1 MKQTKL
7 QLIRKINV
15 INKISKKM
23 ICLMLTVIMAAGC
36 LITDTVMAR
45 AAAATFVYEGSDM
58 IGQGGYI
65 YFIRNQEDSSTATI
79 CRKRVSDGKVSK
91 VATEQNGVIRLVVS
105 GQYLYYTTS
114 DDSGWLLYMCRLDGS
129 DARVLCTGMVCYAD
143 AANVYGIEE
152 LKNGKEQL
160 FCIAPETGEKQK
172 IKTVSARQTLSYIG
186 NIGSDSYYYM
196 ADNQADKVY
205 LYRLGT
211 INKKQLVRVAAEKR
225 IDKDSDSPLMI
236 SDVAQSG
243 GELYYD
249 FGSYEGTG
257 RFWYGTIRKLT
268 TDGKKK
274 TVAKSTGDDRLVI
287 GSRALYFSTPKGDNY
302 KYQLSTEKKSKY
314 SLALQKGID
323 YTILGDKT
331 YMADTSNAKTVTIS
345 RFNSGTDRETLT
357 KNFITIPFKQK
368 KKVSYSVTMKQIGI
382 YNLVC
387 VTGIDFTDQSY
398 GWRGKLTSMNWYITD
413 GAGTVLGSF
422 K

>member
-1 MKQTKL
+1 MKQIKMRLTG
-7 QLIRKINV
+7 R
-15 INKISKKM
+15 KM
-23 ICLMLTVIMAAGC
+23 ICLLLAIVMTAGC
-36 LITDTVMAR
+36 LIADT
-45 AAAATFVYEGSDM
+45 AAAQAAVTTFVYEDSDM

-65 YFIRNQEDSSTATI
+65 YFIRRQEDSSTATI

-91 VATEQNGVIRLVVS
+91 VATEQNGVLRLVVS
-105 GQYLYYTTS
+105 GQYLYYTTR
-114 DDSGWLLYMCRLDGS
+114 DDDGGWLMYMCRLDGS
-129 DARVLCTGMVCYAD
+129 DARVLCAGEVCYAD
-143 AANVYGIEE
+143 ATHVYGIEE
-152 LKNGKEQL
+152 LKNGRERL
-160 FCIAPETGEKQK
+160 FCIAYETGGIQK
-172 IKTVSARQTLSYIG
+172 IKTVSAKQSLNYVG
-186 NIGSDSYYYM
+186 NLGSDSYYYIT
-196 ADNQADKVY
+196 DNKTDKVY
-205 LYRLGT
+205 LYRLST
-211 INKKQLVRVAAEKR
+211 TNNKKQLIRVAAEKR
-225 IDKDSDSPLMI
+225 SDNESYSPLMI
-236 SDVAQSG
+236 TDVAQSG

-287 GSRALYFSTPKGDNY
+287 GSKALYFSTPEGNNY
-302 KYQLSTEKKSKY
+302 KYQLATGKKSKY
-314 SLALQKGID
+314 SLALQKDIS

-331 YMADTSNAKTVTIS
+331 YMADTSNAKKITIS
-345 RFNSGTDRETLT
+345 RFNSGTDQETLT

>member
-1 MKQTKL
+1 MKQTKV
-7 QLIRKINV
+7 QL
-15 INKISKKM
+15 INKISRVSKKM
-23 ICLMLTVIMAAGC
+23 ICLMLAIVMATGC
-36 LITDTVMAR
+36 LMADAVTAQ
-45 AAAATFVYEGSDM
+45 AAATTFVYEDSDM

-65 YFIRNQEDSSTATI
+65 YFIRRQEDSSTATI

-91 VATEQNGVIRLVVS
+91 VATEPNGVLRLVVS
-105 GQYLYYTTS
+105 GQYLYYTTR
-114 DDSGWLLYMCRLDGS
+114 DDDGGWQMYMCRLDGS
-129 DARVLCTGMVCYAD
+129 DARVLCAGEVCYAD
-143 AANVYGIEE
+143 AAHVYGIEE
-152 LKNGKEQL
+152 LKNGRERL
-160 FCIAPETGEKQK
+160 FCIAYETGEIQK
-172 IKTVSARQTLSYIG
+172 IKTASARQALSYVG
-186 NIGSDSYYYM
+186 NIGSDSYYYIT
-196 ADNQADKVY
+196 DNKADKVS
-205 LYRLGT
+205 LYRLST
-211 INKKQLVRVAAEKR
+211 TNKKKLIRVATEKR
-225 IDKDSDSPLMI
+225 SDNESYSPLMI

-257 RFWYGTIRKLT
+257 RFWYGTIRRLT

-274 TVAKSTGDDRLVI
+274 PVAKNTGDDKLVI
-287 GSRALYFSTPKGDNY
+287 GSKALYFSTSEGNNY
-302 KYQLSTEKKSKY
+302 KYQLATEKKSKY
-314 SLALQKGID
+314 SLALQKDIS

-331 YMADTSNAKTVTIS
+331 YMADTSNAKKITIS